1 MKKLICMFAILATV
15 SLSSCHDNDNP
26 ESNAP
31 APAGTSNSS
40 IIVQGQS
47 ARSVLTLG
55 FLLANHTEL
64 PVGSRAT
71 DYGYEYDDDDGVFL
85 TEEEAAAF
93 LAPYTRM
100 GRELRDALIRS
111 YFPATS
117 RSGDGG
123 GTAGGDGG
131 GETPDGGGG
140 IEIPGGGGGETPWDD
155 NMLQVLDPEERAE
168 VDMLYRMTDEE
179 VTEVALILSTM
190 GYDEQITEINGCE
203 ISMQHTI
210 DCLIGVIIPDKNELA
225 INIFADLFSKWSYS
239 HSGKKVL
246 IRIFKKQL
254 IRFISRLTPGI
265 GYISMAYDIYNF
277 TNCMLNPELHK
288 LPEDQYN
295 QLREKYE
302 WLSEYDTIEL
312 EIINE

>member
-15 SLSSCHDNDNP
+15 SLSSCYDNDNP

-131 GETPDGGGG
+131 GETPGGGGG

-168 VDMLYRMTDEE
+168 LDMLYRMTDEE

-190 GYDEQITEINGCE
+190 AFDDKIIEVNGCMITVNHTVDCIVQALGIKALYDVLMKGGSYVANSTLFLKMSKHQIIKIAGSIIGRYAVPGVGALTIAYAAYRFVDCMVNTSLQMLSDHEYHE
-203 ISMQHTI
+203 I
-210 DCLIGVIIPDKNELA
+210 
-225 INIFADLFSKWSYS
+225 
-239 HSGKKVL
+239 
-246 IRIFKKQL
+246 
-254 IRFISRLTPGI
+254 
-265 GYISMAYDIYNF
+265 
-277 TNCMLNPELHK
+277 
-288 LPEDQYN
+288 
-295 QLREKYE
+295 
-302 WLSEYDTIEL
+302 LSEYQWLTEFENVVV
-312 EIINE
+312 EITLD